1 MLYDWKL
8 GITQFF
14 ATILTPSVWVSI
26 VCTSLHVYKFRS
38 PISTFIW
45 PLAFVRPPPWASS
58 YICCVDQFVGPQ
70 KIGSH
75 VKKLNYITHF
85 RIIVQSNTEPWF
97 FHGMFWKCRGVRV
110 SGHMW
115 LPVKTFMRHGVAF
128 GRQAAQNVVQKTGRN
143 SELDS
148 KMPGFCSDGRPCQES
163 NPSNH
168 CRNSCWTST
177 RLGPCSG
184 IPHIPLSS
192 HVAVAFQGLATF
204 NIFVDQRYH
213 MNANTAKFRP
223 CHEAMC
229 FWRWY
234 FSKSK
239 ATRQL

>member
-1 MLYDWKL
+1 MFYDWKL
-8 GITQFF
+8 DITQFF

-26 VCTSLHVYKFRS
+26 ICTSLRVYKFRS
-38 PISTFIW
+38 PISAFIW
-45 PLAFVRPPPWASS
+45 PLAFTV
-58 YICCVDQFVGPQ
+58 CF
-70 KIGSH
+70 
-75 VKKLNYITHF
+75 
-85 RIIVQSNTEPWF
+85 E
-97 FHGMFWKCRGVRV
+97 KCRGVRV

-148 KMPGFCSDGRPCQES
+148 KMPGFCSDGRPCQETS
-163 NPSNH
+163 PSNH

-184 IPHIPLSS
+184 IPHIPLAS
-192 HVAVAFQGLATF
+192 HVPVVFQGLATS

-213 MNANTAKFRP
+213 MNANRAKFWP

-234 FSKSK
+234 FQSQRPPANCSPQSNRETGK
-239 ATRQL
+239 